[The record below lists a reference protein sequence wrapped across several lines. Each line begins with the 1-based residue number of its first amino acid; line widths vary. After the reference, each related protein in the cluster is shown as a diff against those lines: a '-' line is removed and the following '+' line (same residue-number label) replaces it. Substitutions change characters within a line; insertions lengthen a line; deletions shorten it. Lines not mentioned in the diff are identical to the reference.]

1 MTVPLARQWVKERAI
16 AICEFAVF
24 VARFARQWT
33 KEQGNAISEFVFFFW
48 CSFGLAVIAR
58 IKPNEPAPLS
68 ILKYGPVF

>member
-33 KEQGNAISEFVFFFW
+33 KEQGNVISEFVFFLVLLW
-48 CSFGLAVIAR
+48 
-58 IKPNEPAPLS
+58 LS
-68 ILKYGPVF
+68 SDCKNKAKRAGSSVDS

>member
-1 MTVPLARQWVKERAI
+1 MTVPLARQWVKERVI

-33 KEQGNAISEFVFFFW
+33 KERGNAISEFVFFF

-58 IKPNEPAPLS
+58 IKPNELAPVNS
-68 ILKYGPVF
+68 